1 MMNLSQL
8 KPASRRGL
16 SSVLGL
22 SLEGSRLE
30 GVVLRRTNG
39 SLQVQETF
47 SVSLSLDPLTGEAE
61 LVGREIRNHLDAAEV
76 RERACVVS
84 LPLKWALT
92 THVEVPPQ
100 MPEEGIAEF
109 LQIEAERGFHAD
121 ISTLHFAAS
130 RIRLASGKQQ
140 ALLVGVP
147 KNHLV
152 RLEEALA
159 AAKLKPLS
167 FTLGITAL
175 QPPATGQTGGVVALV
190 IGETHVGLEITGG
203 GGVAALRALEGALE
217 TENGKKVLQTD
228 VVARETRITLGQL
241 PPELRNTIKQVRIFG
256 PRDLAQQLAD
266 ALDLKLETLGLKTE
280 VISRY
285 SSGQFGAQLP
295 ADAPVGSALSIAAD
309 RLAGRAPVFELLP
322 PRVSAWRQ
330 MATRYSSGKLRMW
343 GAAAA
348 VVLFILLAAFGFQEW
363 QLSHYQSQWKAMS
376 SKVTQLEALNTQIHR
391 FRPWYDDSMRALAI
405 LKRLST
411 TFPEDGSVSAKTIE
425 IRDLNAVTC
434 TGTTKDRTG
443 VIKVFEELRG
453 LPEISEAGKVN
464 IRGSKPPLQFTF
476 DFRWGQG
483 GKE

>member
-1 MMNLSQL
+1 MINLSHL
-8 KPASRRGL
+8 KPASRRSL

-22 SLEGSRLE
+22 ALEGSRLE

-47 SVSLSLDPLTGEAE
+47 SVSLSLDPLTAEAE
-61 LVGREIRNHLDAAEV
+61 LVGREIRNHLDATEV

-92 THVEVPPQ
+92 TQVDIPPQ
-100 MPEEGIAEF
+100 MPEESVAEF
-109 LQIEAERGFHAD
+109 LQLEAERGFHAD

-147 KNHLV
+147 KNHLTL
-152 RLEEALA
+152 LEEALA
-159 AAKLKPLS
+159 AAKLKPIS

-175 QPPATGQTGGVVALV
+175 QPPAAGQSGGVVALA
-190 IGETHVGLEITGG
+190 IGETHVALEITGG

-217 TENGKKVLQTD
+217 SEGGKKILHTE

-241 PPELRNTIKQVRIFG
+241 PPELRESIKHVRIFG

-280 VISRY
+280 VVSRY
-285 SSGQFGAQLP
+285 SPGQFGAQLP
-295 ADAPVGSALSIAAD
+295 TDAPVGIALSIAAE
-309 RLAGRAPVFELLP
+309 RLAGRAPEFELLP

-330 MATRYSSGKLRMW
+330 MAARYSSGKLRMA
-343 GAAAA
+343 GVVAA
-348 VVLFILLAAFGFQEW
+348 VVLVLLIGAFGFQEW
-363 QLSHYQSQWKAMS
+363 QLSRYQSQWTAMAP
-376 SKVTQLEALNTQIHR
+376 KVTQLETLNNQIHR

-425 IRDLNAVTC
+425 IRDLNSVTC

-464 IRGSKPPLQFTF
+464 IRGNKSPLQFTF